1 MTNLPPNST
10 SKSERPAQSDVSM
23 SKNETNRRSFIK
35 TSSVVASAAVA
46 TNAVLSGRAVHASV
60 DDTLKI
66 GLVGCGGRGTGAATD
81 ALQADP
87 YSKIVALADLF
98 PDRMEQCRK
107 LLSRQAKDRFAATDE
122 TCFSGIDAYKALIDS
137 GVDVVLLCSPPH
149 FRPAHLEYAVKA
161 NKHVFCEKPVATDP
175 AGVRRVLETCRLAKE
190 KNLNI
195 VSGLCW
201 RYDYGVRETI
211 KRIKD
216 GAIGKIIA
224 TQEDYLT
231 GTLWSRQRRPDQSD
245 ISYQM
250 LNWMYYKWLSGDHIV
265 EQFIHSLDKS
275 LWLHDDEPPVSAYG
289 VGGRQVR
296 NTPEFGDVYDHFS
309 VVYEWKDG
317 TKTFATTRQFAGC
330 FAEVEDYVYGTK
342 GTAKVIAHEIT
353 GENNWKY
360 DGQKP
365 GMYNQE
371 HNELFAAIRKGETIN
386 NGIYMSYSTLMAILG
401 REVAYSGKRITW
413 DEIMNSQQ
421 NLSPASYDGP
431 APEVVVPMPGTYKF
445 V

>member
-1 MTNLPPNST
+1 MTNLPSNST
-10 SKSERPAQSDVSM
+10 SKSDVPAQSDVST
-23 SKNETNRRSFIK
+23 SKNDTNRRSFIK
-35 TSSVVASAAVA
+35 TSGAVASAVVA
-46 TNAVLSGRAVHASV
+46 TNAVLSGRAVHASM

-317 TKTFATTRQFAGC
+317 TKTFATTRQFSGC

-342 GTAKVIAHEIT
+342 GTAKVIAHEIS

-386 NGIYMSYSTLMAILG
+386 NGTYMSYSTLMAILG
-401 REVAYSGKRITW
+401 REVAYSGKRISW

>member
-1 MTNLPPNST
+1 MNHST
-10 SKSERPAQSDVSM
+10 SPS
-23 SKNETNRRSFIK
+23 
-35 TSSVVASAAVA
+35 TSSTTTSNKEKPTRRNFMKTTGTVASAAMA

-66 GLVGCGGRGTGAATD
+66 GLVGCGGRGTGAAAD

-107 LLSRQAKDRFAATDE
+107 LLSRQAKDRFTATDE
-122 TCFSGIDAYKALIDS
+122 TCFSGMDAYKALIDS

-149 FRPAHLEYAVKA
+149 FRPAHLEYAVNA

-175 AGVRRVLETCRLAKE
+175 TGVRKVLETCRIAKE
-190 KNLNI
+190 KNLNV

-201 RYDYGVRETI
+201 RYDFGVKETI

-216 GAIGKIIA
+216 GAIGKLIA

-231 GTLWSRQRRPDQSD
+231 GTLWLRERRPEQSD
-245 ISYQM
+245 MSYQM

-296 NTPEFGDVYDHFS
+296 NTPEYGDVYDHFS
-309 VVYEWKDG
+309 IVYEWKDG
-317 TKTFATTRQFAGC
+317 TRTFATTRQFAGC

-342 GTAKVIAHEIT
+342 GTAKVIAHQIE
-353 GENNWKY
+353 GENAWKF

-365 GMYNQE
+365 SMYSQE

-386 NGIYMSYSTLMAILG
+386 NGTYMSYSTLMAILG
-401 REVAYSGKRITW
+401 REVAYSGKRISW
-413 DEIMNSQQ
+413 EEIMNSKQD
-421 NLSPASYDGP
+421 LTPASYDGP
-431 APEVVVPMPGTYKF
+431 APEVVVPMPGSYKF

>member
-1 MTNLPPNST
+1 MTTPPVNSATNPDLSAGRQGT
-10 SKSERPAQSDVSM
+10 S
-23 SKNETNRRSFIK
+23 RRNFMK
-35 TSSVVASAAVA
+35 TTGAVASAVVT
-46 TNAVLSGRAVHASV
+46 TNAVLAGRSVHASV

-66 GLVGCGGRGTGAATD
+66 GLVGCGGRGTGAAAN

-149 FRPAHLEYAVKA
+149 FRPAHLEYAIKA

-175 AGVRRVLETCRLAKE
+175 AGVRSVLETCRLAKE
-190 KNLNI
+190 KNLNV

-201 RYDYGVRETI
+201 RYDYGVRETV

-330 FAEVEDYVYGTK
+330 FAEVEDYILGTK
-342 GTAKVIAHEIT
+342 GTAKVIAHEIS
-353 GENNWKY
+353 GENPWKF

-365 GMYNQE
+365 GMYDQE

-386 NGIYMSYSTLMAILG
+386 NGTYMSYSTLMAILG

-413 DEIMNSQQ
+413 EEIMNSKQ

>member
-1 MTNLPPNST
+1 MTTPPANSTTNLDPSVEKRGT
-10 SKSERPAQSDVSM
+10 
-23 SKNETNRRSFIK
+23 TRRNFLK
-35 TSSVVASAAVA
+35 TSGAVASAAVA
-46 TNAVLSGRAVHASV
+46 TNAVLAGRAVHASV

-66 GLVGCGGRGTGAATD
+66 GLVGCGGRGTGAAAN

-149 FRPAHLEYAVKA
+149 FRPAHLEYAIKA

-175 AGVRRVLETCRLAKE
+175 AGVRSVLETCRLAKE
-190 KNLNI
+190 KNLNV

-201 RYDYGVRETI
+201 RYDDGVRETI

-330 FAEVEDYVYGTK
+330 FAEVEDYILGTK
-342 GTAKVIAHEIT
+342 GTAKVIAHEIN
-353 GENNWKY
+353 GENPWKF

-365 GMYNQE
+365 GMYDQE

-386 NGIYMSYSTLMAILG
+386 NGTYMSYSTLMAILG

-413 DEIMNSQQ
+413 EEIMNSKQ
-421 NLSPASYDGP
+421 NLSPTSYDGP